1 MPVTIQEVIRI
12 LEETAPPAY
21 QEEYDNSGFLCGD
34 LRWEV
39 RGVLVCLDTTEAVL
53 EEAAQLGCNLVVSHH
68 PILFKGLKR
77 LTGATYVE
85 RTVMQA
91 IRQDIAIYAIHTN
104 LDSMYVNGVN
114 SRIAQQLELQHTRI
128 LAPKDLW
135 RQVRLPFPTALFGT
149 LQSGLAANGGAELL
163 SALPITDGEELL
175 CELRFDA
182 ARQKNIE
189 KYIAALHPSAL
200 QRAVWQNA
208 LGPHPG
214 VGGGMIGELPVA
226 MSGTDF
232 LHYLKAR
239 MQTQCVR
246 YTALPGRDIRRVAVC
261 GGAGS
266 FLLKTAIAQGADAYV
281 SADFKYH
288 EFFDADGRILIAD
301 IGHYESEQFTIQLL
315 QEIIS
320 SNFPN
325 FAAYC
330 AKTITNPVQY
340 Y

>member
-1 MPVTIQEVIRI
+1 MSATVREIIRI
-12 LEETAPPAY
+12 LEETAPPAH
-21 QEEYDNSGFLCGD
+21 QEEYDNSGLLCGD
-34 LRWEV
+34 LRREV
-39 RGVLVCLDTTEAVL
+39 RGILVCLDTTEAVL
-53 EEAAQLGCNLVVSHH
+53 EEAARLGCNLVVSHH
-68 PILFKGLKR
+68 PIVFRGLKR

-85 RTVMQA
+85 RVVMQA
-91 IRQDIAIYAIHTN
+91 IRQDIAVYAIHTN
-104 LDSMYVNGVN
+104 LDSMYINGVN
-114 SRIAQQLELQHTRI
+114 SRIAEKLELLDTRI
-128 LAPKDLW
+128 LAPKDVW
-135 RQVRLPFPTALFGT
+135 RQVRLPLPAALLEPFK
-149 LQSGLAANGGAELL
+149 SGLGANGGGEVL
-163 SALPITDGEELL
+163 SALHSAGGDEVL

-189 KYIAALHPSAL
+189 KYVAALHPPAL

-214 VGGGMIGELPVA
+214 VGGGMIGELPFP
-226 MSGTDF
+226 MSGVDF
-232 LHYLKAR
+232 LHYLKTR

-246 YTALPGRDIRRVAVC
+246 HTAFTGRDIRRVAVC

-266 FLLKTAIAQGADAYV
+266 FLLKTAISQGADAYV

-288 EFFDADGRILIAD
+288 EFFDADGQLLIAD
-301 IGHYESEQFTIQLL
+301 IGHYESEQFTIHLL

-325 FAAYC
+325 FAVYC
-330 AKTITNPVQY
+330 AKTSTNPVHY

>member
-1 MPVTIQEVIRI
+1 MPTTIQDVIRI

-34 LRWEV
+34 LRREV
-39 RGVLVCLDTTEAVL
+39 QGVLVCLDTTEAVL
-53 EEAAQLGCNLVVSHH
+53 EEAARLGCNLVVSHH
-68 PILFKGLKR
+68 PILFKGLKS

-85 RTVMQA
+85 RVVMQA
-91 IRQDIAIYAIHTN
+91 IRQDIALYAIHTN

-114 SRIAQQLELQHTRI
+114 SRIAQQLELLHTRV
-128 LAPKDLW
+128 LAPKEVW
-135 RQVRLPFPTALFGT
+135 RQVRLPLPTALLEPFR
-149 LQSGLAANGGAELL
+149 SGLAANGGGELL
-163 SALPITDGEELL
+163 SALPGAGAEELL

-182 ARQKNIE
+182 ARQKTVE
-189 KYIAALHPSAL
+189 KYIAALHPPAL
-200 QRAVWQNA
+200 QRAVWQHA

-214 VGGGMIGELPVA
+214 VGGGMIGELPLA

-246 YTALPGRDIRRVAVC
+246 HTALPGRAIRRVAVC

-266 FLLKTAIAQGADAYV
+266 FLLKAAIAQGADAYV

-288 EFFDADGRILIAD
+288 EFFDADGQLLIAD
-301 IGHYESEQFTIQLL
+301 IGHYESEQFTINLL

-320 SNFPN
+320 SNFSN
-325 FAAYC
+325 FAVYC
-330 AKTITNPVQY
+330 AKTMTNPVQY
-340 Y
+340 S